1 MAETGWVYENRS
13 QPRVMRD
20 GDAAQS
26 PLEILTASAGT
37 DAVRALAEDI
47 GTGDVTARLVPA
59 GALVRARLVC
69 RDAAVVCGQPWAE
82 AVLAAV
88 DARLAVSWAVEEGT
102 RGAPGTVIAEFDGPA
117 AGLLTAERTM
127 LNFLQTLSAIATRT
141 RVFVDAVAHTSAR
154 ICDTRKTMP
163 GLRLASKYAVRIGGG
178 HNQRIGLADGALI
191 KENHIRAAG
200 GIAAA
205 VAAVYCAAANV
216 PLQVEVASVD
226 ELRQA
231 ALAGAKRILL
241 DNFDLATLDAAVQ
254 QFGAGLELEA
264 SGGVD
269 LDSVRAIAE
278 TGVHRISVGSLTKD
292 LEAVDL
298 SLQFWPWPDTA

>member
-1 MAETGWVYENRS
+1 
-13 QPRVMRD
+13 
-20 GDAAQS
+20 
-26 PLEILTASAGT
+26 
-37 DAVRALAEDI
+37 
-47 GTGDVTARLVPA
+47 
-59 GALVRARLVC
+59 
-69 RDAAVVCGQPWAE
+69 
-82 AVLAAV
+82 
-88 DARLAVSWAVEEGT
+88 
-102 RGAPGTVIAEFDGPA
+102 
-117 AGLLTAERTM
+117 
-127 LNFLQTLSAIATRT
+127 
-141 RVFVDAVAHTSAR
+141 
-154 ICDTRKTMP
+154 
-163 GLRLASKYAVRIGGG
+163 
-178 HNQRIGLADGALI
+178 
-191 KENHIRAAG
+191 
-200 GIAAA
+200 
-205 VAAVYCAAANV
+205 
-216 PLQVEVASVD
+216 LQVEVASVD